1 MANVGGER
9 EDVSATDPSQKR
21 VESDT
26 RELDGGSDTGTNQW
40 YVAKT
45 REVEDSSMGMA
56 AGPKPRG
63 FCLGPEPA
71 AAATPAQDVVDSS
84 KDMENGTK
92 PRDSS
97 DATAGEDGDLR
108 ILRMISQRL
117 ENSALACV
125 LPSDYTKREGEI
137 IAAQHYQDL
146 ELQTDFAELAS
157 FLGDAK
163 AKFFGDLPLD
173 GDGTPIKIKEARF
186 MFENYNPLCRAFYLQ
201 KSLEQRALAHR
212 MEGGRFL
219 PVIAAGSLMDEEK
232 RTFATKLCPT
242 VRLGHLPFIDKL
254 FWNKFDQVI
263 ELVGKN
269 DMAVNFE
276 KFMDQSYFALVA
288 EGVQAH
294 LRQPSPGEA
303 TYPISTGGANSR
315 VQAERKELISKAS
328 VEDFKKVQ
336 DRLGE
341 RWQQNIEQ
349 MELDFGELA
358 LDRDSEEM
366 FKKASYYAVLAQV
379 LQERKRTATVDPAVG
394 PEVNCSGEVE
404 MAKRRKMLALLT
416 EAQADEIALAVSANW
431 EKAKL
436 ELTPLMQVCVPVKP
450 SQSYWERHY
459 YTVMEQIVA
468 KGSREQGAPSRT
480 MEAQTSPPKT
490 KPTEGMEALLDGTT
504 HEAEMCVDEETAW
517 ISAASLL
524 EDNLTGTSWKYEG
537 WLLECDAQLR
547 SVTFKSTTNSPAKR
561 GPPDSEI
568 DVAGPTLCALDVLL
582 GDKSGPV
589 ICCLWGETAQTV
601 LNHRRTMKP
610 NAPKLLISLERVRV
624 VTLGASLY
632 NGKILTPMKAIHSVK
647 AIGVQSGTI
656 LTFPGKAA
664 SPYTTTTIY
673 KAPTA
678 PKILVVFQA
687 EKGLQT
693 APFRVTMKGMVDNV
707 EPADATTKGEAK
719 VAFDLIDSEGSAV
732 RFVALGRNAA
742 NPNLVSGK
750 EVIAY
755 HGSGRGPCGSQPG
768 CVYLFKDA
776 MIVPAGDRFP
786 RTSTFRSISIGRS

>member
-173 GDGTPIKIKEARF
+173 EDGTPIKIKEARF

-201 KSLEQRALAHR
+201 KSLELRALAHR

-242 VRLGHLPFIDKL
+242 VRLEYLPFIDKL
-254 FWNKFDQVI
+254 FWSKFDELI

-269 DMAVNFE
+269 DMAVTFE

-294 LRQPSPGEA
+294 LRQPSP
-303 TYPISTGGANSR
+303 
-315 VQAERKELISKAS
+315 
-328 VEDFKKVQ
+328 
-336 DRLGE
+336 
-341 RWQQNIEQ
+341 
-349 MELDFGELA
+349 
-358 LDRDSEEM
+358 
-366 FKKASYYAVLAQV
+366 
-379 LQERKRTATVDPAVG
+379 
-394 PEVNCSGEVE
+394 
-404 MAKRRKMLALLT
+404 
-416 EAQADEIALAVSANW
+416 
-431 EKAKL
+431 
-436 ELTPLMQVCVPVKP
+436 
-450 SQSYWERHY
+450 
-459 YTVMEQIVA
+459 
-468 KGSREQGAPSRT
+468 
-480 MEAQTSPPKT
+480 
-490 KPTEGMEALLDGTT
+490 
-504 HEAEMCVDEETAW
+504 
-517 ISAASLL
+517 
-524 EDNLTGTSWKYEG
+524 
-537 WLLECDAQLR
+537 
-547 SVTFKSTTNSPAKR
+547 
-561 GPPDSEI
+561 
-568 DVAGPTLCALDVLL
+568 
-582 GDKSGPV
+582 
-589 ICCLWGETAQTV
+589 
-601 LNHRRTMKP
+601 
-610 NAPKLLISLERVRV
+610 
-624 VTLGASLY
+624 
-632 NGKILTPMKAIHSVK
+632 
-647 AIGVQSGTI
+647 
-656 LTFPGKAA
+656 
-664 SPYTTTTIY
+664 
-673 KAPTA
+673 
-678 PKILVVFQA
+678 
-687 EKGLQT
+687 
-693 APFRVTMKGMVDNV
+693 
-707 EPADATTKGEAK
+707 
-719 VAFDLIDSEGSAV
+719 
-732 RFVALGRNAA
+732 
-742 NPNLVSGK
+742 
-750 EVIAY
+750 
-755 HGSGRGPCGSQPG
+755 
-768 CVYLFKDA
+768 
-776 MIVPAGDRFP
+776 
-786 RTSTFRSISIGRS
+786 

>member
-1 MANVGGER
+1 
-9 EDVSATDPSQKR
+9 
-21 VESDT
+21 
-26 RELDGGSDTGTNQW
+26 
-40 YVAKT
+40 
-45 REVEDSSMGMA
+45 
-56 AGPKPRG
+56 
-63 FCLGPEPA
+63 
-71 AAATPAQDVVDSS
+71 
-84 KDMENGTK
+84 
-92 PRDSS
+92 
-97 DATAGEDGDLR
+97 
-108 ILRMISQRL
+108 
-117 ENSALACV
+117 
-125 LPSDYTKREGEI
+125 
-137 IAAQHYQDL
+137 
-146 ELQTDFAELAS
+146 
-157 FLGDAK
+157 
-163 AKFFGDLPLD
+163 
-173 GDGTPIKIKEARF
+173 
-186 MFENYNPLCRAFYLQ
+186 
-201 KSLEQRALAHR
+201 
-212 MEGGRFL
+212 
-219 PVIAAGSLMDEEK
+219 
-232 RTFATKLCPT
+232 
-242 VRLGHLPFIDKL
+242 
-254 FWNKFDQVI
+254 
-263 ELVGKN
+263 
-269 DMAVNFE
+269 
-276 KFMDQSYFALVA
+276 
-288 EGVQAH
+288 
-294 LRQPSPGEA
+294 
-303 TYPISTGGANSR
+303 
-315 VQAERKELISKAS
+315 
-328 VEDFKKVQ
+328 
-336 DRLGE
+336 
-341 RWQQNIEQ
+341 
-349 MELDFGELA
+349 
-358 LDRDSEEM
+358 
-366 FKKASYYAVLAQV
+366 
-379 LQERKRTATVDPAVG
+379 
-394 PEVNCSGEVE
+394 
-404 MAKRRKMLALLT
+404 
-416 EAQADEIALAVSANW
+416 
-431 EKAKL
+431 
-436 ELTPLMQVCVPVKP
+436 
-450 SQSYWERHY
+450 
-459 YTVMEQIVA
+459 
-468 KGSREQGAPSRT
+468 
-480 MEAQTSPPKT
+480 
-490 KPTEGMEALLDGTT
+490 MEALLDGTT

-624 VTLGASLY
+624 VTLGASAY

-647 AIGVQSGTI
+647 AVGVQSGTI